1 MEGSDSLNGE
11 DLFGEWGE
19 MDLFDASNPKEEGD
33 LFPDFDTKQKKEQDN
48 EQEEKRTEVFTAA
61 DGDCD

>member
-19 MDLFDASNPKEEGD
+19 MDLFDASDPKEEGD
-33 LFPDFDTKQKKEQDN
+33 LFPDFNTTQTKEQEN
-48 EQEEKRTEVFTAA
+48 EQE
-61 DGDCD
+61 